1 MLSGPQACKTPL
13 DILYFCLILEELQK
27 QLLEQVELRKK
38 LEREFQSL
46 KGKQQQ
52 CFTSLHV
59 VSVQTRFYPP
69 KKSLNSFN
77 ADDQVLQKPLKSTV
91 FLSLWISKP
100 PAGEQN

>member
-1 MLSGPQACKTPL
+1 MLRGPQACKTPL
-13 DILYFCLILEELQK
+13 DNLYFCLILEELQK

-59 VSVQTRFYPP
+59 VSVQTRFYK

-91 FLSLWISKP
+91 FILLWISKP
-100 PAGEQN
+100 LTVEQN